1 LRSVGVVEVRHA
13 EVAEVRRAEV
23 GVVLGAE
30 VSAER
35 HAMAVRGWVA
45 AV

>member
-1 LRSVGVVEVRHA
+1 VEV
-13 EVAEVRRAEV
+13 VADV

-30 VSAER
+30 VSAAR
-35 HAMAVRGWVA
+35 HAVAVQGWVA